1 MENLYNAMDKL
12 LAAEDSVN
20 SLLKVLGTLSGCP
33 NEDAE
38 KTAAAMIN
46 ITRSVLKDVRENQRG
61 AVEIIDKYLADN
73 IKDNR

>member
-12 LAAEDSVN
+12 LAAEDSVK
-20 SLLKVLGTLSGCP
+20 SLLKVLHTLSGCP

-46 ITRSVLKDVRENQRG
+46 ITRSVLKDVAENQRG

-73 IKDNR
+73 VKDNR

>member
-12 LAAEDSVN
+12 LAAKDSVD
-20 SLLKVLGTLSGCP
+20 SLLKILDTLSNCP

-38 KTAAAMIN
+38 KTAAALIN
-46 ITRSVLKDVRENQRG
+46 VTRSVLKDTAENQREALG
-61 AVEIIDKYLADN
+61 IIDKFLADN